1 MFLLRI
7 MGPKAFVFQESF
19 WAIEIC
25 IIILGYNRD
34 AFNLNNKH
42 ITDEHYLLFYTDD
55 NKSNN
60 LNNNYH
66 YFYGILY
73 NIALLYRWLNLKNS

>member
-7 MGPKAFVFQESF
+7 MGSKAFVFQERF
-19 WAIEIC
+19 WAFEIC
-25 IIILGYNRD
+25 IIILGYNRGT
-34 AFNLNNKH
+34 FNLNNKH

-60 LNNNYH
+60 LNNNY
-66 YFYGILY
+66 YYYYYGILY
-73 NIALLYRWLNLKNS
+73 NIVLLYK